1 MHKVTQLSLG
11 EEQNNVMMRFHAVT
25 LQLFCAT
32 MVQTSL
38 DRVVNLYIGK
48 CHGTGPTSI

>member
-1 MHKVTQLSLG
+1 MSV
-11 EEQNNVMMRFHAVT
+11 MRFQVVT

-32 MVQTSL
+32 MVETRL